1 MRTRFIAAALAVTFA
16 ASMAPAEEP
25 MTDEQKT
32 LYAIGVKLSPALV
45 AIDLTP
51 DEFEFVKAGLG
62 DAMLKKSLKVDLA
75 TQEPK
80 VQAFAAGRMAK
91 AAERDKAASQAFLAN
106 AATEKDAVQKPS
118 GLIYSE
124 TKPGTGAQAKATDS
138 VKVHYHGTLIDGTVF
153 DSSVDRGEPA
163 TFALNRVI
171 PCWTEGITLMK
182 VGGKSKLIC
191 PPSIA
196 YADRGSPP
204 KIKPGAVLIFEVE
217 LLEVTG
223 DDKAVPAVKEP
234 SREPESHTG
243 GD

>member
-16 ASMAPAEEP
+16 ASMALAKEP

-45 AIDLTP
+45 AIGLTA
-51 DEFEFVKAGLG
+51 DEFEFVKAGLS
-62 DAMLKKSLKVDLA
+62 DAVLKKSLNVDMA

-80 VQAFAAGRMAK
+80 VQELAAGRLAK
-91 AAERDKAASQAFLAN
+91 AAEKEKAASQAFLTN
-106 AATEKDAVQKPS
+106 AATEKGAVQKPS

-124 TKPGTGAQAKATDS
+124 IKPGTGAQAKATDS
-138 VKVHYHGTLIDGTVF
+138 VKVHYHGTLTDGTVF

-163 TFALNRVI
+163 TFALGRVI
-171 PCWTEGITLMK
+171 PCWTEGVALMK

-196 YADRGSPP
+196 YGDRGLGA
-204 KIKPGAVLIFEVE
+204 KIKPGAVLVFEVE

-223 DDKAVPAVKEP
+223 DDKAAPAVKEP
-234 SREPESHTG
+234 SG
-243 GD
+243 N